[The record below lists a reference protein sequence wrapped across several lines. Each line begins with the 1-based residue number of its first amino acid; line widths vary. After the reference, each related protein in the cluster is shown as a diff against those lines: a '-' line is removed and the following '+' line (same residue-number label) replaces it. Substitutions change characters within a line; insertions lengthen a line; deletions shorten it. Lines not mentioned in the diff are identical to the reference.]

1 MSNRRNFYR
10 ILRVQPD
17 ATHDVIQQSY
27 RSLMQKLRLHPDL
40 GGEDRDAGIIN
51 QAYATLR
58 NPKMRAAYDAELLSR
73 YNIKT
78 LSAGGVFSSN
88 TTTSDEYEST
98 YNLNN
103 RRNYYR
109 ILHIQNDAEPE
120 IIKASY
126 RALSTQLTGKD
137 QQLLDEAFYVVG
149 NQRRRRQYDTLLR
162 LHTHRASIGKLQCA
176 EHLTIQPDSNITT
189 PLSTVA
195 QTSQPTNSQ
204 EIAVNQAYQSAIKY
218 YCKFCKTPYTNG
230 NFMEL
235 EQFCRECSS
244 PLSLPA
250 DIFANTPRRSLPR
263 IQQSENANIY
273 EYWPGNPIQVLLE
286 DLSPTGLNFS
296 LPQSLDIS
304 QVIKVDANH
313 FNAVAQIVYC
323 RNDNATNSIGAS
335 FLTIEFLRT
344 TGSFLSTSA

>member
-17 ATHDVIQQSY
+17 ATYEVIQQSY

-40 GGEDRDAGIIN
+40 GGEDHDASIIN

-58 NPKMRAAYDAELLSR
+58 NPKMRAAYDIELLNR

-78 LSAGGVFSSN
+78 LSKGDAYSSDE
-88 TTTSDEYEST
+88 TTSNQDNIT
-98 YNLNN
+98 YNSKN

-109 ILHIQNDAEPE
+109 ILHIQNDAEAE

-126 RALSTQLTGKD
+126 RTLSRQSTGKT

-149 NQRRRRQYDTLLR
+149 DPLRRRQYDTLQR
-162 LHTHRASIGKLQCA
+162 LHPHSTSIEKLQYA
-176 EHLTIQPDSNITT
+176 ERLKKQPNGSIKTA
-189 PLSTVA
+189 LSTIGLGDKPGTA
-195 QTSQPTNSQ
+195 LSH
-204 EIAVNQAYQSAIKY
+204 AYQSAIKY
-218 YCKFCKTPYTNG
+218 YCKFCKIPYANG
-230 NFMEL
+230 TFMEL
-235 EQFCRECSS
+235 ERFCMDCSS

-250 DIFANTPRRSLPR
+250 DYFANAPRRSLPR
-263 IQQSENANIY
+263 IQQSKQANIY
-273 EYWPGNPIQVLLE
+273 EYWPGNPKQVLLE
-286 DLSPTGLNFS
+286 DLSPTGLSFS
-296 LPQSLDIS
+296 ASQPLEIY

-313 FNAVAQIVYC
+313 FKAVAEVVYC
-323 RNDNATNSIGAS
+323 RDDNAMNSIGAS
-335 FLTIEFLRT
+335 FLTIEFLNT